1 MKVFDRR
8 TRQTL
13 LSSALRILPLR
24 QRVLFTRKGRLRMR
38 FVALPALALFMTAGT
53 TAAQMAPAFVAGV
66 HAPSSFEVANVDA
79 DPAERRAVIQKRLQR
94 YAHEGV
100 AESYETASEIPASS
114 VPPPKEKTIEVG
126 KGDTLAG
133 VLQEAG
139 LDGGQ
144 THDAVEAMK
153 AFYDPRAI
161 QPGQKIHLRFD
172 PAADDGDYDLT
183 QLTMDVDALKT
194 VSLQR
199 EGDGS
204 LNATVDEKETVRRN
218 YAKQAPIEL
227 SLFGSALKAGVP
239 ASIVTEAIRI
249 YSWDVDFQRDIRRGD
264 SIQVMY
270 DQVETEDGK
279 FVSGGN
285 IIYARLNVNGQD
297 MPLYRY
303 ETADGTVDY
312 YTADGQSGR
321 KALMSTPV
329 DGARLSSGF
338 GARRHPVLG
347 YTKMHK
353 GVDFAAPA
361 GTPIY
366 AAGDGVIE
374 QLGRW
379 SSYGNYV
386 RIRHN
391 SSIKT
396 AYAHMRGFAKGL
408 TNGSRVK
415 QGQVIGYIGT
425 TGRSTGPHL
434 HYEVMMNNKQV
445 NPRTVK
451 LPQGDTLKGK
461 QLASF
466 KEYIG
471 KIDRQYAALA
481 DMKMADAT
489 PHGASRRTLR

>member
-1 MKVFDRR
+1 MKVFDR
-8 TRQTL
+8 TTKQSL
-13 LSSALRILPLR
+13 LSSVVRAVPVR
-24 QRVLFTRKGRLRMR
+24 QRTLFTRKGRLRLR
-38 FVALPALALFMTAGT
+38 FMAVPALALFMTAGT
-53 TAAQMAPAFVAGV
+53 TATHVASAFVAGA
-66 HAPSSFEVANVDA
+66 HMPSSFEISNLDA
-79 DPAERRAVIQKRLQR
+79 DPAERRAIIQKRLQR
-94 YAHEGV
+94 YASEDLDSEVTV
-100 AESYETASEIPASS
+100 AAAVPSS
-114 VPPPKEKTIEVG
+114 GPKEKIVEVG

-139 LDGGQ
+139 LDGNQ

-153 AFYDPRAI
+153 AYYDPRAI
-161 QPGQKIHLRFD
+161 QPGQKIHLRLD
-172 PAADDGDYDLT
+172 PAADDGDYDLS

-204 LNATVDEKETVRRN
+204 LNATVDEKPTVRRP
-218 YAKQAPIEL
+218 YAKQAEIEL
-227 SLFGSALKAGVP
+227 SLFGSAVKAGVP
-239 ASIVTEAIRI
+239 SSIIAEAIRI

-303 ETADGTVDY
+303 ETADGTIDY

-338 GARRHPVLG
+338 GARKHPVLG

-353 GVDFAAPA
+353 GVDFAAAA

-374 QLGRW
+374 QIGRW
-379 SSYGNYV
+379 SSYGNYI

-391 SSIKT
+391 STIKT

-408 TNGSRVK
+408 SNGSRVK

-434 HYEVMMNNKQV
+434 HYEVMLNNKQV

-461 QLASF
+461 QLAAF
-466 KEYIG
+466 KAYIE
-471 KIDRQYAALA
+471 KIDRQYAAMTESL
-481 DMKMADAT
+481 KMADAT
-489 PHGASRRTLR
+489 PPGTLRRMLR

>member
-1 MKVFDRR
+1 MKVFDRETKR
-8 TRQTL
+8 SL
-13 LSSALRILPLR
+13 LSSVLRAVPLR
-24 QRVLFTRKGRLRMR
+24 QRTLFTRAGRIRMR
-38 FVALPALALFMTAGT
+38 FVVLPALALFMTAGT
-53 TAAQMAPAFVAGV
+53 TAAHIAPAFVSGG
-66 HAPSSFEVANVDA
+66 HASSYDSFETANLAA

-94 YAHEGV
+94 YAHEEPREVAV
-100 AESYETASEIPASS
+100 AEIAPAG
-114 VPPPKEKTIEVG
+114 PKEKIVEVG

-153 AFYDPRAI
+153 EYYDPRAI

-172 PAADDGDYDLT
+172 PAAGDGDYDLT
-183 QLTMDVDALKT
+183 QLTMDVGALKT

-204 LNATVDEKETVRRN
+204 LNATVDEKPTVRRN
-218 YAKQAPIEL
+218 YAKQAEIEL
-227 SLFGSALKAGVP
+227 SLFGSAVKAGVP
-239 ASIVTEAIRI
+239 SSIIAEAIRI

-270 DQVETEDGK
+270 DQVETEDGE

-297 MPLYRY
+297 KPLYRY
-303 ETADGTVDY
+303 ETEDGDVDY

-338 GARRHPVLG
+338 GARKHPVLG

-353 GVDFAAPA
+353 GVDFAAPT

-374 QLGRW
+374 QIGRW

-396 AYAHMRGFAKGL
+396 AYAHMRGFASGL
-408 TNGSRVK
+408 SNGSRVK

-434 HYEVMMNNKQV
+434 HYEVMLNNKQV

-451 LPQGDTLKGK
+451 LPQGDTLTGK
-461 QLASF
+461 QLAAF
-466 KEYIG
+466 KSYIE
-471 KIDRQYAALA
+471 KIDRQYAAMAEGL
-481 DMKMADAT
+481 KLADAT
-489 PHGASRRTLR
+489 QPGTLRRILR